1 MRASQTVPS
10 HRSRRLGPDEVLPDF
25 PLRVALV
32 DGVVAHEGGEALV
45 EPDVVPPF
53 HRDQVAEPHVSN
65 LMSNDTGHRLLRP
78 DAGILV
84 DVHENLA
91 IGYRAPVLHR
101 TIGKFWDGDLVQ
113 LGQLIRYSEVG
124 FVVVEDFL
132 GRLEAELCLDTALG
146 PSVGRVEVRLAVTV
160 MLLYKLPDP
169 KIEEVG
175 AHLRGLLERY
185 NLLVGPNLLGLD
197 GHVGDDLEVGARPD
211 DELEDC
217 LERRMV

>member
-10 HRSRRLGPDEVLPDF
+10 HRSRSLGPDEVLPDF

-65 LMSNDTGHRLLRP
+65 LMSNNPSYRLLRP

-84 DVHENLA
+84 DMHENLA

-101 TIGKFWDGDLVQ
+101 AISKLWDSDLVQ
-113 LGQLIRYSEVG
+113 LGQLIGYAEVG

-146 PSVGRVEVRLAVTV
+146 PSVGRVEVCLAMTAVF
-160 MLLYKLPDP
+160 LDEPPDAE
-169 KIEEVG
+169 IEEIG
-175 AHLRGLLERY
+175 AHLRGLLEGY
-185 NLLVGPNLLGLD
+185 DLLVGPN
-197 GHVGDDLEVGARPD
+197 P
-211 DELEDC
+211 
-217 LERRMV
+217 